1 MSQYMV
7 YKNSNPNSKK
17 AYPYLLDVQSNFL
30 ESLETRIVIPLS
42 LLSLFQ
48 NREIAKLTPTFK
60 IEGKDYLLLTPQ
72 MASINRKQLGSQVSD
87 LSNKHHEILSSID
100 FLITGF

>member
-1 MSQYMV
+1 MSQYMI
-7 YKNSNPNSKK
+7 YRNSHPNSKK

-30 ESLETRIVIPLS
+30 ESLETRLVIPLS
-42 LLSLFQ
+42 PLSVFQ
-48 NREIAKLTPTFK
+48 NKEISKLTPTFK

-72 MASINRKQLGSQVSD
+72 MASIHKKQLGSQVSD

-100 FLITGF
+100 FLITEF